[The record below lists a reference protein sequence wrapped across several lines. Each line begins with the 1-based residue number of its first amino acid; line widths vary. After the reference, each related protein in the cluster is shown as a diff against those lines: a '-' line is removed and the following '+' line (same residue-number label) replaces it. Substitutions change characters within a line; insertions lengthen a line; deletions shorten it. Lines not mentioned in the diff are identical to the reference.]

1 MPYPRRTLASLGL
14 LFVLGCSSSDDG
26 VAGRPKTYPVDG
38 LVLYNGNPVEGATVV
53 FNSPTENRGAAGL
66 TDAQGRFTL
75 KTFKPGDG
83 AVAGDVA
90 ELGGALGDDPA
101 LRGIADDG
109 CGQGVFGLVL
119 ERRDQGDD
127 EQHQC
132 ASDDV
137 VVEPVEQQRSEDGE
151 ASHGDRGDCG

>member
-83 AVAGDVA
+83 AVAGKHEVQISKIEIDKGPKRDPEATPPPPKEIHRLPKKYSEFKTSGLTA
-90 ELGGALGDDPA
+90 EVNPNGKNHFEFKLTD
-101 LRGIADDG
+101 
-109 CGQGVFGLVL
+109 
-119 ERRDQGDD
+119 
-127 EQHQC
+127 
-132 ASDDV
+132 
-137 VVEPVEQQRSEDGE
+137 
-151 ASHGDRGDCG
+151 